1 MRFFVSSS
9 VGCFSYLFTYICRF
23 FSSHWTSLKIKRRS
37 KGGCIPAGALMD
49 GRRQRCPKHVA
60 NFQVQNGAQAT
71 QRSQN
76 LISLTMFDL
85 FPLVIGISQYSC
97 FMLWLL
103 PILILWVSRLSRFLF
118 LLLTVFL
125 RCFQVLWFF
134 VFVTYTFHIVWTI
147 TSPEVLKDPWEKQG
161 PSSNKLN

>member
-37 KGGCIPAGALMD
+37 KGGCSPAGALMD

-103 PILILWVSRLSRFLF
+103 PILILWVSHLSRKPFPSIDAKMAH
-118 LLLTVFL
+118 
-125 RCFQVLWFF
+125 FF
-134 VFVTYTFHIVWTI
+134 VLFVNIQCFVGLGKVPKISLLFPPNVGCLLI
-147 TSPEVLKDPWEKQG
+147 R
-161 PSSNKLN
+161 SS